1 MSGVLAIPDST
12 AWRVGAQHERER
24 AIRVLQQLSEDLA
37 ITGALGLNLTQRV
50 GARTVIRKAIDDI
63 REAG

>member
-1 MSGVLAIPDST
+1 MSSPLELPDST

-24 AIRVLQQLSEDLA
+24 ALRVLQQLGEDLA
-37 ITGALGLNLTQRV
+37 LTGALGLNLTQRV
-50 GARTVIRKAIDDI
+50 GARLALREAIDDI